1 MKLRKTNYK
10 LYPGQRQS
18 ARLLEVL
25 RLQQQLYNAALQ
37 ERIDCYRKTGKSI
50 SYNHQQASL
59 TQIRADHPEYKAVP
73 VYISRMTLRRLDK
86 AFKAFFSRVKKGQA
100 PGFPRF
106 RSLSRFSSFEM
117 CAGSG
122 WTFTPGD
129 KNKHGRLFIRS
140 VGHIKARGKARTLGT
155 VKASQVVY
163 RHGQWFLSVTYECHP
178 ERLCKGQKAC
188 GFDWG
193 VEYLG
198 SLAHENGDTF
208 TIENPRY
215 FRNSKEGILA
225 LEQAVARKKRGANRW
240 RRACKTLS
248 EARSKLV
255 RQRHHDHHQLSH
267 DLAETY
273 TLFATEELTIRN
285 MTRTAK
291 GTVEKP
297 GRMVKQKS
305 GLNREILDTAPAKLL
320 AMIRY
325 KVEETGGEFV
335 EIPTRKAKPSQ
346 RCPACWAVAKKTL
359 SDRTHQCDCGC
370 TLPRDAASGLVAIQ
384 WALGLGRN
392 ASYAGHSAKPIP
404 SKAWCR

>member
-106 RSLSRFSSFEM
+106 RPLSRFSSFEM
-117 CAGSG
+117 CAG
-122 WTFTPGD
+122 
-129 KNKHGRLFIRS
+129 
-140 VGHIKARGKARTLGT
+140 
-155 VKASQVVY
+155 
-163 RHGQWFLSVTYECHP
+163 
-178 ERLCKGQKAC
+178 
-188 GFDWG
+188 
-193 VEYLG
+193 
-198 SLAHENGDTF
+198 
-208 TIENPRY
+208 
-215 FRNSKEGILA
+215 
-225 LEQAVARKKRGANRW
+225 
-240 RRACKTLS
+240 
-248 EARSKLV
+248 
-255 RQRHHDHHQLSH
+255 
-267 DLAETY
+267 
-273 TLFATEELTIRN
+273 
-285 MTRTAK
+285 
-291 GTVEKP
+291 
-297 GRMVKQKS
+297 
-305 GLNREILDTAPAKLL
+305 
-320 AMIRY
+320 
-325 KVEETGGEFV
+325 
-335 EIPTRKAKPSQ
+335 
-346 RCPACWAVAKKTL
+346 